1 MRKGRLAFIVMR
13 SGKLRKVRIKIE
25 SIVTNEDECER
36 LVSEAA
42 GVLSEKDGQVF
53 VLYEEPPETGL
64 TNTKTTLKWDATR
77 IVLLRHGE
85 VEHRQE
91 FVDGTEDT
99 SLYITSYLQFSMKTV
114 TEKIQIRNEENC
126 WQLEIK
132 FQSQIGDNTPTTVQL
147 KILIE
152 EVNAHEY

>member
-1 MRKGRLAFIVMR
+1 MAFIVMR

-42 GVLSEKDGQVF
+42 GILSEKDGKVF

-64 TNTKTTLKWDATR
+64 NNTKTTLKWDATR

-99 SLYITSYLQFSMKTV
+99 SLYITPYLQFSMKTV